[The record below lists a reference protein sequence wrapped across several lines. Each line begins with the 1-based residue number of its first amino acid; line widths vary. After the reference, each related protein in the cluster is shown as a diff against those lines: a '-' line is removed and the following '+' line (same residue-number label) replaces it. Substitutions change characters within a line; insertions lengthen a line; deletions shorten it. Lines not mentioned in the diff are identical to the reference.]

1 MRIRLRVDAVDKFYG
16 TDEARVR
23 AVDGVSL
30 TVGAGEMVALR
41 GASGC
46 GKSTLLSIA
55 GGLLP
60 PDSGSVHVDG
70 ENVYELREPQRQ
82 RLRRRSIGFIFQ
94 DYNLMR
100 TLTAVENVMLVDE
113 LDVDDGRTGP
123 SGSLCRAE
131 RVGLGDHRD
140 RYPAELSGGQ
150 QQRVA
155 VARALCGTPRLILAD
170 EPTGALDS
178 VNADGVVELLRGLT
192 GEGGGCLV
200 VTHND
205 AVAAVADRVHDIRDG
220 RIVASSEVARA

>member
-113 LDVDDGRTGP
+113 LDGMPRRKARV
-123 SGSLCRAE
+123 RAMDALE

-178 VNADGVVELLRGLT
+178 VNAEGVVDLLRGLT
-192 GEGGGCLV
+192 GEGGGCLI